1 MVPPWSPTGS
11 DDLEARSGPTLDD
24 RPDLGGVSEPR
35 RRETIVSIVDE
46 RPQTPTTI
54 GELTAVLSGWFEEET
69 DGMAPT
75 DEEIHSVLYDFDLPR
90 LDSAGRLEFDQETG
104 QVFSSRAGDAGFSSR
119 AGDALTGDEIGD
131 AAADSGTRRS
141 ASTAARTDDGRETT
155 RSIEGGEIPAERA
168 VELGVL
174 LLGVAGVALAVSSL
188 NPFGTATSLV
198 PAALVVLFFGYR
210 ALPRA

>member
-11 DDLEARSGPTLDD
+11 DDLDAGSGPTLDD
-24 RPDLGGVSEPR
+24 RPGLGGVPEPR

-90 LDSAGRLEFDQETG
+90 LDSAGRLDFDQETG
-104 QVFSSRAGDAGFSSR
+104 QVFSSR